1 MKVSVELNKV
11 IMAENEKEI
20 SNSQFTVTKVVFEI
34 DVDVDDYYFLL
45 FPHVLVRKI
54 NDETIKRY
62 HDYQNYAHIVERCCC
77 QNKSLK
83 GKNPRYFLNKKL

>member
-45 FPHVLVRKI
+45 FPHVLV
-54 NDETIKRY
+54 
-62 HDYQNYAHIVERCCC
+62 
-77 QNKSLK
+77 
-83 GKNPRYFLNKKL
+83 